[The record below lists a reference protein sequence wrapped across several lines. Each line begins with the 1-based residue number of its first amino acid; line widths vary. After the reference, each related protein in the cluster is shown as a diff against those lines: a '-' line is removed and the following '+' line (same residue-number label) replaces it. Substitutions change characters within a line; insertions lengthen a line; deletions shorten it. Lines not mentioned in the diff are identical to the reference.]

1 MNGIKEISYIAQNI
15 GYFPQLNVSHG
26 FSWGKEAGNMSF
38 SYGDR
43 VEVFQ
48 RVIRFFS
55 KLNMGFVKDSVSIN
69 PEHKDKILL
78 INKEVVSKLRP
89 TRVGKIV
96 NCDAVFIIDKEITVT
111 VKAGDCQVFYIQGE
125 DANKKQFVGL
135 VHAGWRGVSAMLP
148 YKSIDYAIKILGAK
162 KETLKIFMMP
172 SIKKEHRTMEHF
184 NDINNEISHWGN
196 FIKKKNSLYHTDE
209 FGFAVKQIIDGGV
222 LDKNIFFY
230 DIDNYIAAQK
240 GESFSQKLFVNETRL
255 GKSHKEGRFIVAIRS

>member
-78 INKEVVSKLRP
+78 INKEVVSKLRL

-96 NCDAVFIIDKEITVT
+96 NCDAVFIIDKNITVT

-162 KETLKIFMMP
+162 KKRSKYLCYHQSKK
-172 SIKKEHRTMEHF
+172 SIEQWS
-184 NDINNEISHWGN
+184 IST
-196 FIKKKNSLYHTDE
+196 I
-209 FGFAVKQIIDGGV
+209 
-222 LDKNIFFY
+222 
-230 DIDNYIAAQK
+230 
-240 GESFSQKLFVNETRL
+240 
-255 GKSHKEGRFIVAIRS
+255 